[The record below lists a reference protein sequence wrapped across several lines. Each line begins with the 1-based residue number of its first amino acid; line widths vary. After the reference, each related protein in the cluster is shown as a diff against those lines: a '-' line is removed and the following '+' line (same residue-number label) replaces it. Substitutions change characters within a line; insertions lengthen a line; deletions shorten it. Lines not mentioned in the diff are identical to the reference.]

1 MPSPEFL
8 TSDEEREILLH
19 YEYLKQNSARQA
31 HSNLCQMIDSQEVP
45 DPPPSPEESEVSS
58 AGYEGCV
65 DTPHSRESFSFDPNS
80 VYGPRWD
87 STPGPL
93 KGTKS
98 EDEVYPP
105 KKNYNEADSDDETME
120 HDKED
125 EYEDGIELRTVNQ
138 KFIYSSRMMKSEVK
152 NSSNS
157 LVMLADIPNTVKV
170 AITYGK
176 VKLELCPLR
185 NMDPQDIVKRY
196 QMEYW
201 RGNGGTWLW
210 YQGDVRFVDNRK
222 YQELAAR
229 DFIRATRRELYKLEI
244 DFEEYNGWNLKIYP
258 FTAFFKKLEA
268 FPMDPISLSHTF
280 KMKTYAKVEKS
291 MLSQPKHLEYMISH
305 IRWSERVPADV
316 HRDIVPN
323 PYVIEL
329 SVWDSS
335 HLETRE
341 LPALSFESIIQLEQW
356 REPKQL
362 VVNDP
367 QISFSGYM
375 KTLLTFNSVEYWEL
389 KVKDVIEIS
398 KYMKGLNTRKTKR
411 CSNCIIY
418 SKIPI
423 NIEFQHYARHRFF
436 INLHGF
442 PRRNYRR
449 EAMFIEPRLLMAA
462 PQELTNEEL
471 TNEVSKIIRK
481 EFKSLHTFRQ
491 AHRVVW
497 DFIRRHDG
505 LEQRLRNEALA
516 KAERLE
522 LRRQKEEY
530 KQRRREGTLFRRPL
544 NPDGSEV
551 QPEEEEEE
559 SESDEEE
566 SNDDDV
572 EDEEEVSENEEE
584 NAEFADDD
592 TVVYTVRFVRRKM
605 RKLAENVMRRE
616 NNRETRIW
624 KFYDIYKALYFR
636 RNNPIIMETRDL
648 CFLLCETAFNIGCL
662 FIEIETIDMCSRLE
676 LVGLDAFL
684 DLFEKTLRDYHL
696 TLRVVELRIKL
707 FGFDRSL
714 IHDTTCLLSVF
725 KCLNPGVLRK
735 LTIET
740 VNHREFRIRCDS
752 ISSKYIVNEP
762 NYQNPGEFS
771 LMRPVLETGHWRRLT
786 MLDTKNVKMVLGW
799 ETLFHLAYIGI
810 TKLTIGPILDIIA
823 TFTDHLP
830 RQHDKVVIEV
840 KEPFEILTFIQ
851 TACSHILHIPLRVVE
866 PEIPPEYNFLY
877 FRTLYFPV
885 LGMAVKPHEIH
896 LALVYPRNRKPEV
909 FTNVPM
915 EQLRCRRQWY
925 L

>member
-1 MPSPEFL
+1 
-8 TSDEEREILLH
+8 
-19 YEYLKQNSARQA
+19 
-31 HSNLCQMIDSQEVP
+31 
-45 DPPPSPEESEVSS
+45 
-58 AGYEGCV
+58 
-65 DTPHSRESFSFDPNS
+65 
-80 VYGPRWD
+80 
-87 STPGPL
+87 
-93 KGTKS
+93 
-98 EDEVYPP
+98 
-105 KKNYNEADSDDETME
+105 
-120 HDKED
+120 
-125 EYEDGIELRTVNQ
+125 
-138 KFIYSSRMMKSEVK
+138 
-152 NSSNS
+152 
-157 LVMLADIPNTVKV
+157 
-170 AITYGK
+170 
-176 VKLELCPLR
+176 
-185 NMDPQDIVKRY
+185 
-196 QMEYW
+196 
-201 RGNGGTWLW
+201 
-210 YQGDVRFVDNRK
+210 
-222 YQELAAR
+222 
-229 DFIRATRRELYKLEI
+229 
-244 DFEEYNGWNLKIYP
+244 
-258 FTAFFKKLEA
+258 
-268 FPMDPISLSHTF
+268 
-280 KMKTYAKVEKS
+280 
-291 MLSQPKHLEYMISH
+291 
-305 IRWSERVPADV
+305 
-316 HRDIVPN
+316 
-323 PYVIEL
+323 
-329 SVWDSS
+329 
-335 HLETRE
+335 
-341 LPALSFESIIQLEQW
+341 
-356 REPKQL
+356 
-362 VVNDP
+362 
-367 QISFSGYM
+367 
-375 KTLLTFNSVEYWEL
+375 
-389 KVKDVIEIS
+389 
-398 KYMKGLNTRKTKR
+398 
-411 CSNCIIY
+411 
-418 SKIPI
+418 
-423 NIEFQHYARHRFF
+423 
-436 INLHGF
+436 
-442 PRRNYRR
+442 
-449 EAMFIEPRLLMAA
+449 MAA
-462 PQELTNEEL
+462 SQELTNEEL

-491 AHRVVW
+491 AHSVVW

-505 LEQRLRNEALA
+505 LEQRLRNEAQA

-530 KQRRREGTLFRRPL
+530 KKRRREGTLFRRPQ

-551 QPEEEEEE
+551 QPEEEEE

-566 SNDDDV
+566 SDDDDV

-592 TVVYTVRFVRRKM
+592 TVVYTVRFVRREM

-636 RNNPIIMETRDL
+636 RINPIIMEHLNTSVTYLKLMCSVEYMVVTFRSTENRTGPRSTDPIIKIRYDKSQNTTQISSGGFQKVLANIMDCETDAARDL

-662 FIEIETIDMCSRLE
+662 FIDIETIDMCSRLE

-771 LMRPVLETGHWRRLT
+771 LMRPALETGHWRRLT
-786 MLDTKNVKMVLGW
+786 MLDTKNAKMTLGW
-799 ETLFHLAYIGI
+799 DTLFHLAFIGI
-810 TKLTIGPILDIIA
+810 TKLTIGTIYDIIA

-830 RQHDKVVIEV
+830 RQHDEVVIEV
-840 KEPFEILTFIQ
+840 KEPFEMLTFIQ
-851 TACSHILHIPLRVVE
+851 TACSHILYIPLRVVE

-909 FTNVPM
+909 FTNVPV